1 MILDVIDKKCP
12 RSGSSRPCIFAL
24 QTPRVI
30 EKPVFNFKPFSAC
43 LENNLHRIHTGVS
56 ASFKTR
62 REFFFL
68 SFFFFLSLF
77 LSFFLSFLL
86 AKQNGVVYE
95 NRKRKGKKGERERE
109 RERERKEKKAREK
122 RERKKKGW
130 ILCILRLGFKKHGN
144 PFPLAAVATVFNY
157 RQSSE

>member
-68 SFFFFLSLF
+68 SFS
-77 LSFFLSFLL
+77 LSFFLSFFPSR
-86 AKQNGVVYE
+86 E
-95 NRKRKGKKGERERE
+95 TKRRGLREPKKEGKKRGERERE
-109 RERERKEKKAREK
+109 GEGEKRKKGTGKERE
-122 RERKKKGW
+122 KKKDGS
-130 ILCILRLGFKKHGN
+130 F
-144 PFPLAAVATVFNY
+144 V
-157 RQSSE
+157 SSG

>member
-68 SFFFFLSLF
+68 SFFFFS
-77 LSFFLSFLL
+77 LSFFLSFFPSR
-86 AKQNGVVYE
+86 E
-95 NRKRKGKKGERERE
+95 TKRRGLREPKKEGKKRGERERE
-109 RERERKEKKAREK
+109 GEGEKRKKGTGKERE
-122 RERKKKGW
+122 KKKDGS
-130 ILCILRLGFKKHGN
+130 F
-144 PFPLAAVATVFNY
+144 V
-157 RQSSE
+157 SSG

>member
-68 SFFFFLSLF
+68 SFFSFS

-122 RERKKKGW
+122 RERKK
-130 ILCILRLGFKKHGN
+130 RMD
-144 PFPLAAVATVFNY
+144 PLYPPV
-157 RQSSE
+157 RI